1 MKLFHSI
8 TDFVCTK
15 NTIATI
21 GTFDGVH
28 LGHQKILKK
37 LIADAKNSGLETVL
51 LTFEK
56 HPRNILNEN
65 LNIKVLTTNE
75 EKASLLQTFGIENLI
90 IHPFNEAFSEL
101 SGEDFVKN
109 ILVDQL
115 KIKKIIIGYD
125 HRFGKNRSSDIQD
138 LIQFSK
144 KYHFEVVQISAEEL
158 NEIAISSTQIRNAIK
173 NGKIALANQFLGY
186 HFSFS
191 GTVVLGKQLGR
202 TIGFPTANIEIPFI
216 EKIIPKNGVYI
227 VQGYWANKTQNGI
240 MNIGL
245 KPTVDGLNQTIE
257 VHFFNLNENL
267 YGKEIKISF
276 LEFIRDEKKFNS
288 VEELKNQIQNDKVT
302 SQEYFNKIK

>member
-1 MKLFHSI
+1 LKLFHSI

-75 EKASLLQTFGIENLI
+75 EKAYLLQTFGIENLI

>member
-1 MKLFHSI
+1 LKLFHSI